1 MRRRTE
7 AGLEGLVPRK
17 ISGTWYCAMAQNWDG
32 EEEEEG
38 DRGAVLLSYSII
50 CLIEMRGGLR
60 LCSLTGTP
68 GQQCWEAPPDSL
80 PTRDVR
86 WPVRFETRMPHLE
99 TMPARAPF
107 LLNLHLQN
115 SSSKP
120 IPPPPPPPKRGA
132 AKPRA
137 GGAARKKE
145 KAEVA
150 AVSTDDRDPT
160 ADVPVAPAK
169 SKTKGKKK
177 ATPTPAVSNA
187 SVAPPATVLRAPSP
201 VPPEARAERP
211 EDAARPP
218 SPAPKSASLP
228 GSSPPPYL
236 PLEQGPAVVERPR
249 PRPRPRQGP
258 DDEDDRDPFNLSG
271 RRGPDFFAPPTP
283 FRDRDSL
290 EYDDDLDDDR
300 TIVGLQGVLMEDYI
314 KREHEGDDLIE
325 DEPEEDERFNNYSSP
340 PPPRR
345 QLFPLAL
352 LAAVPL
358 THAPRVS
365 LAPPLAL
372 APSLALALAPPL
384 ALAPAPPPAVAL
396 PAPDQLIMSDELSH
410 LAFLNGGVHPPPSR
424 SPEPQSTRI
433 ESELSDSAESYGAG
447 EAFKERVDDLREFEK
462 EIARHGFDDADA
474 APPSKKT
481 RKTRSRTRSASGAA
495 STASSD
501 NDAANEESERV
512 TTQRSKGK
520 GKAVAAGRKHVSKK
534 AEKKKAPTAYGVET
548 TDEDA
553 AEGGDDEADDEGD
566 DGDGSGHHKTGT
578 VPQDILDR
586 AVVAL
591 AVFEDTVAELAK
603 ACGKAPQTL
612 HRLVG
617 TATKKPRDMSGWNVW
632 QRWHAVE
639 RPKHAETTAA
649 EYNQLLRSSFKQ
661 ECTQRGLSPTEVSDS
676 DAVFRALPWLLTWHT
691 DLMDKVTEEW
701 RDKGKFKSAVQK
713 EMKGMIQLSRTIHK
727 SLGVHVWGYC
737 IDTKGQA
744 SFTWGGTDDFKA
756 VRSSNKQ
763 SLSQTIKD
771 MEHMFGMI
779 DIQRRGLEAAEDG
792 DAVLPVVAEQREG
805 EIARDA
811 HRRILSALLSTQ
823 LQRRLVAG
831 GSVPYDKIIKTKMQW
846 GPKFLD
852 LAWEHQFRIINYPSV
867 LEDCKQIIGDRFDV
881 KKVSAH
887 DYKMFL
893 PPMQQANK
901 RKVGN
906 AADAEE
912 DNEEEDNS
920 NVAMAIVSWEEDEN
934 ELPLE
939 EQRNIGL
946 VVSLT
951 GARLRSVK
959 HSRLYNATVEKK
971 DKARKKSTTQK
982 AGRSAPPPSMPRNDG
997 AALHTQDTRNPSRD
1011 SRRPASP
1018 RSSRYDG
1025 AGPSHHEERIYA
1037 AAPRV
1042 GSSRHRSP
1050 PPSPPPPPRAHRAE
1064 SSAPRASR
1072 DSRRPASPP
1081 RSSRYDGAHHEERIY
1096 AAAPRVGSSRHR
1108 SPPPP
1113 PPPPPRANR
1122 AASPAP
1128 RARSSREEVAYAAAP
1143 RAGSS
1148 RHHSPPPPPPPPPRA
1163 NRAASPAPRARSSRE
1178 EVVYAAAP
1186 RAGSSHHRSPPPPP
1200 PPLPRA
1206 NLANRAA
1213 SPPPRWT
1220 YAGTTKRRAESA
1232 ASPDAAKRQRLEVS
1246 AQPKL
1251 WRMRFRVRN
1260 SPHTTK
1266 IWYASGFERVD
1277 HPTRAD
1283 ENTLRWDAT
1292 TEDWVLLAP
1301 GVTPIL
1307 ASEDDRGRYQREVQ
1321 EYGLYGPARG

>member
-1 MRRRTE
+1 MSVVGQE
-7 AGLEGLVPRK
+7 A
-17 ISGTWYCAMAQNWDG
+17 Q
-32 EEEEEG
+32 
-38 DRGAVLLSYSII
+38 
-50 CLIEMRGGLR
+50 
-60 LCSLTGTP
+60 
-68 GQQCWEAPPDSL
+68 
-80 PTRDVR
+80 
-86 WPVRFETRMPHLE
+86 
-99 TMPARAPF
+99 
-107 LLNLHLQN
+107 
-115 SSSKP
+115 
-120 IPPPPPPPKRGA
+120 
-132 AKPRA
+132 RA
-137 GGAARKKE
+137 GGQEKREGGKKE

-228 GSSPPPYL
+228 GSSPPPYS

-345 QLFPLAL
+345 GRPRSAD
-352 LAAVPL
+352 ARSDSARSRSRTAVS
-358 THAPRVS
+358 PRSPRRRSADARSPGLSRSPSRSRS
-365 LAPPLAL
+365 LSRSRSRPPSRARSRS
-372 APSLALALAPPL
+372 PSRSRSARPQSADHERRAEPSG
-384 ALAPAPPPAVAL
+384 L
-396 PAPDQLIMSDELSH
+396 PACSRSGSVDSLLQSPRLRPITR
-410 LAFLNGGVHPPPSR
+410 NGGVRPLPSH

-447 EAFKERVDDLREFEK
+447 EAFKERVVQRTVAQGYQRPRGVEDDDQDGLREFEK

-474 APPSKKT
+474 APQSKKT

-501 NDAANEESERV
+501 NDAADEESERV

-520 GKAVAAGRKHVSKK
+520 GKAVAAGRKRVSKK

-566 DGDGSGHHKTGT
+566 DGDGSGRHKTGT

-639 RPKHAETTAA
+639 RPKHAEMTAA
-649 EYNQLLRSSFKQ
+649 EYNQLSRSSFKQ

-852 LAWEHQFRIINYPSV
+852 LVWEHQFRIINYPSV

-887 DYKMFL
+887 DYKTFL

-912 DNEEEDNS
+912 DNKEEDNS
-920 NVAMAIVSWEEDEN
+920 NVAMAIVSWEEDEK

-971 DKARKKSTTQK
+971 DKARKKSTMQK
-982 AGRSAPPPSMPRNDG
+982 AGRSAPPTSMPRNDG

-1050 PPSPPPPPRAHRAE
+1050 PP
-1064 SSAPRASR
+1064 
-1072 DSRRPASPP
+1072 
-1081 RSSRYDGAHHEERIY
+1081 
-1096 AAAPRVGSSRHR
+1096 
-1108 SPPPP
+1108 P

-1148 RHHSPPPPPPPPPRA
+1148 CHRSPPPPPPPPPRA

-1186 RAGSSHHRSPPPPP
+1186 RAGSSRHRSPPPPP

-1232 ASPDAAKRQRLEVS
+1232 VSPDAAKRQRLEVS